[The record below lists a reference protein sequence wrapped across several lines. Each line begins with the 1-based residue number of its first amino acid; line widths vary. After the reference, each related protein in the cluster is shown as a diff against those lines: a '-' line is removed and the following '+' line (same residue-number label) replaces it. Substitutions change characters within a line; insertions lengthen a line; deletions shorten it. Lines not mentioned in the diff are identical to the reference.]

1 MGVLKDLRGKFVRE
15 AADLLSPRIEA
26 LLEGRDDPS
35 AVKLERLD
43 DPDKLANMPLDSCD
57 LLDLCQPG

>member
-1 MGVLKDLRGKFVRE
+1 VRE

>member
-1 MGVLKDLRGKFVRE
+1 VRE

-26 LLEGRDDPS
+26 LLEGRDHPS

-43 DPDKLANMPLDSCD
+43 DPDTLANMPLDSRD